1 MNLCAIKENNQIKI
15 KIMRSK
21 TFQRVLNK
29 MEKNPWWVKLKIW
42 LVVELHVINCLGIV
56 KYIKNKT

>member
-1 MNLCAIKENNQIKI
+1 
-15 KIMRSK
+15 MRSK
-21 TFQRVLNK
+21 TFQRILNK

-56 KYIKNKT
+56 KYVKLKIVRWRKG